1 MKVAIYPGSFNPWH
15 KGHTDVLLKALQ
27 VFDKVIVAIG
37 VNPEKEGHK
46 GNASRTDV
54 MGHLLDVARINIL
67 RHNERLIINAKEVK
81 VVVYNNLLK
90 DFIKDYKH
98 RDVVRDTVT
107 RYKISAIIKGIR
119 DPQDFLYEQKMQYH
133 NEDLGITIP
142 TYYVIAKRDLVH
154 ISSSAIRGLE
164 KFKKG

>member
-15 KGHTDVLLKALQ
+15 EGHTDVLKQALK
-27 VFDKVIVAIG
+27 VFDVV
-37 VNPEKEGHK
+37 
-46 GNASRTDV
+46 
-54 MGHLLDVARINIL
+54 NIL
-67 RHNERLIINAKEVK
+67 IGINPDKPAANSVQQVTGVILDLAGQDK
-81 VVVYNNLLK
+81 VYPGCPIKFGDKRVYVDIYTGLLK
-90 DFIKDYKH
+90 DHIKFMSTCEH
-98 RDVVRDTVT
+98 E
-107 RYKISAIIKGIR
+107 ISPDAIIKGIR